1 MTARSILMLACLS
14 IAAGSCSHKIPPTA
28 IPASQIEPRPPA
40 PYRIGPGDTIE
51 ISFYQSYDEA
61 SGGVYLLD
69 VGDRLSILVED
80 HPELSAEVVVRP
92 DGRISL
98 PVVEEIVARGSTP
111 QRLATELREHYSAR
125 IPSPFVTVLVM
136 EPQAKLNGFIQNLMS
151 GQGGTTRRMLVRPD
165 GTLSLPLL
173 GESAIAGMTIEELQR
188 DLTRRYREIFSYIDI
203 SVNVET
209 SAEGRIAV
217 LGEVTRPGVYD
228 LQGPQSALEAVAS
241 AGGFL
246 PTAKQR
252 EIIVIRQER
261 GRPPQGILVN
271 LRSAIE
277 DGVYA
282 NDLALQAQDIV
293 VVPRTKIGNVNK
305 FVDLYIRRVLP
316 FNVGLGV
323 FVDVNDNN

>member
-1 MTARSILMLACLS
+1 MTSRSILLLAACLS
-14 IAAGSCSHKIPPTA
+14 IAAVSCSHKPPA
-28 IPASQIEPRPPA
+28 IPAFQIEPRPPA

-61 SGGVYLLD
+61 SDEIYALD

-98 PVVEEIVARGSTP
+98 PVVEEILARGSSP
-111 QRLATELREHYSAR
+111 QRLAEELRRHYSAR

-173 GESAIAGMTIEELQR
+173 GESTIAGMIIEELQQ
-188 DLTRRYREIFSYIDI
+188 DLTKRYREIFSYIDI

-209 SAEGRIAV
+209 SAVGRIAV

-261 GRPPQGILVN
+261 GAPPYGIQVN

-277 DGVYA
+277 EGVYA

-316 FNVGLGV
+316 FNVGLGI